1 MMDKLIHRIAL
12 IIATTFHGISSLFG
26 LRHRYVFTRDNRVRF
41 RYILPIALV
50 ILALPFVIGHFMG
63 DGEDPITPVAQEE
76 SAYAMR
82 DYISVQ
88 GPITALVKP
97 AVKPEYVPTVKEKTI
112 ALGKGDTVA
121 GLLQEKG
128 VSGDQAYDAV
138 KALSKHIDP
147 RRVKSGQ
154 KFFMRLEPDNAGAY
168 SLANLTMEIDAIK
181 TVDIALQN
189 NAYQSKV
196 IEKKVTKFE
205 RAARAKIENSF
216 FGSALKGGIPTNIAG
231 EMMRIY
237 SWDIDFQR
245 DIRRDDEIEVLY
257 ETFETDAGD
266 IVKTGKVL
274 YAKLTNRGKDI
285 PMYRFK
291 MKSGKIDYFDPKG
304 RSIRKQ
310 LMKTPIDGARISSG
324 YGMRRHPVLGYGKMH
339 KGVDFAARTGTP
351 IYAAGDGVV
360 ERADWFSSYGKY
372 IRIRHNGTLKTAYA
386 HLHGFGKGIKAGKR
400 VEQGQVIG
408 YVGTTGRST
417 GPHLH
422 YEVML
427 NGKQVNPNR
436 VDLPTGEQL
445 TGTEFENF
453 KAKTREFDQMYTT
466 RSKGLKVAS
475 VAQ

>member
-1 MMDKLIHRIAL
+1 MDKIIHKIAL
-12 IIATTFHGISSLFG
+12 VIATIFHGISSLFG

-41 RYILPIALV
+41 RYILPMALV
-50 ILALPFVIGHFMG
+50 ILVVPFVLAYYFGG
-63 DGEDPITPVAQEE
+63 DSKPVAMTENGT
-76 SAYAMR
+76 AYEMR

-88 GPITALVKP
+88 GPIRSLVLP
-97 AVKPEYVPTVKEKTI
+97 AVKPPYVPTIKEKTI

-154 KFFMRLEPDNAGAY
+154 KFFMRLEPAAGGAY
-168 SLANLTMEIDAIK
+168 DLANLTMEIDAIK
-181 TVDIALQN
+181 TVDIALQDDV
-189 NAYQSKV
+189 YRSKV
-196 IEKKVTKFE
+196 IEKNVTKFE
-205 RAARAKIENSF
+205 RAGKVTIENSF
-216 FGSALKGGIPTNIAG
+216 FGSTLKAGIPTNIAG

-237 SWDIDFQR
+237 SFDIDFQR
-245 DIRRDDEIEVLY
+245 DIRRDDKLEVLY
-257 ETFETDAGD
+257 ETYETDEGEV
-266 IVKTGKVL
+266 IKTGKVL

-291 MKSGKIDYFDPKG
+291 MRSGKIDYFDPKG
-304 RSIRKQ
+304 RSVRKQ
-310 LMKTPIDGARISSG
+310 LMKTPIDGARMSSG

-351 IYAAGDGVV
+351 IYAAGDGVI
-360 ERADWFSSYGKY
+360 ERANWFSSYGKY

-386 HLHGFGKGIKAGKR
+386 HLNGFAKGIKAGKR

-445 TGTEFENF
+445 TGKEFESF
-453 KAKTREFDQMYTT
+453 KAQKRAMDQMYAAK
-466 RSKGLKVAS
+466 RKDLKVAS
-475 VAQ
+475 TTQ